1 MSKRKIIWAELVV
14 MLESPQE
21 AISNCPFS
29 VKSPEAVE
37 GGKVAPCREAKVAE
51 ERGRVLKCAD
61 KELDEDLELKCA
73 ICAYDFTLLHDF
85 SKYVCVCAFLLR
97 CVRERVFYM

>member
-73 ICAYDFTLLHDF
+73 TISCCCATFQRT
-85 SKYVCVCAFLLR
+85 CA
-97 CVRERVFYM
+97 CVRYC